1 MFFAM
6 TRSLPHALAAL
17 CLWLSAA
24 PQALALQHPAPA
36 APVASPPAP
45 APLFASHDPLN
56 LKLEADF
63 SSIFKDRT
71 QDSEYHPGKLTILPA
86 EGAGGAGGTGGEPKT
101 IDVEVK
107 TRGNFR
113 LQSRIC
119 GFPPLRL
126 NFPKEGTA
134 GTPFEAQDKLKL
146 TVHCQDKK
154 PEYEQSVLLEYLIYR
169 GFQLFTD
176 NSFRVRLARMHYVD
190 LAGKR
195 DTLTR
200 WAFFVEDNDA
210 MAQRI
215 GGAIS
220 DLTEVHDENTDL
232 DQIPLIWVYEY
243 FIGNTDWS
251 VYAGHNIVLVQL
263 PNTMFPMP
271 VPYDF
276 DWSGVIDA
284 PYAAPDVKLPIR
296 SVRQRLYRGYCR
308 TAEELAPIFA
318 KFNEK
323 KDELYALYRNQP
335 GLDEKRRTEVLAYY
349 DEFYKTINDP
359 RAVQREFV
367 RPCRKS

>member
-1 MFFAM
+1 MP
-6 TRSLPHALAAL
+6 RPLPLLGFGALALWFVAASPAVAL
-17 CLWLSAA
+17 QDSTSAA
-24 PQALALQHPAPA
+24 PGP
-36 APVASPPAP
+36 SPPAP
-45 APLFASHDPLN
+45 LFTSDEPLILT
-56 LKLEADF
+56 LEADF
-63 SSIFKDRT
+63 GAIFKDRT
-71 QDSEYHPGKLTILPA
+71 QDSEYHPAKLTL
-86 EGAGGAGGTGGEPKT
+86 AGDGGKMLD
-101 IDVEVK
+101 IEVK

-126 NFPKEGTA
+126 NFPKKATE
-134 GTPFEAQDKLKL
+134 GTPFEGQDKLKL

-169 GFQLFTD
+169 GFNLISD
-176 NSFRVRLARMHYVD
+176 KSFLVRLAHITYVD
-190 LAGKR
+190 AAAKR

-215 GGAIS
+215 GGTIADMI
-220 DLTEVHDENTDL
+220 EVHDENTDL
-232 DQIPLIWVYEY
+232 DQIPLVWMYEY

-251 VYAGHNIVLVQL
+251 VYALHNIVLVEM
-263 PNTMFPMP
+263 PNTLFPMP

-308 TAEELAPIFA
+308 TVEEMAPVFA

-323 KDELYALYRNQP
+323 KDAIYALYRGQQ
-335 GLDEKRRTEVLAYY
+335 GLDEKRRAEVLAYY

-359 RAVQREFV
+359 RAVQREFI
-367 RPCRKS
+367 RSCRKIG

>member
-1 MFFAM
+1 MPR
-6 TRSLPHALAAL
+6 TLPHALAAL
-17 CLWLSAA
+17 SIWLGAA
-24 PQALALQHPAPA
+24 GPALARQDPVAAPA
-36 APVASPPAP
+36 AAPAP

-63 SSIFKDRT
+63 TSIFKDRT
-71 QDSEYHPGKLTILPA
+71 QDSEYHPGKLTILAA
-86 EGAGGAGGTGGEPKT
+86 EGAGGEPKT

-119 GFPPLRL
+119 SFPPLRL

-134 GTPFEAQDKLKL
+134 GTPFEGQDKLKL

-169 GFQLFTD
+169 GFNLFTD
-176 NSFRVRLARMHYVD
+176 NSFRVRLARIHYVD

-215 GGAIS
+215 GGTIS

-308 TAEELAPIFA
+308 SAEELAPIFA
-318 KFNEK
+318 RFNEK
-323 KDELYALYRNQP
+323 KDELYALYQNQA
-335 GLDEKRRTEVLAYY
+335 GLDEKRRAEVLAYY
-349 DEFYKTINDP
+349 DEFYKIINDP
-359 RAVQREFV
+359 RAVQREFI